1 MKLTPKGPAQCTPPL
16 CNAHHPS
23 MHNVLLRLR
32 LLEMSYLT
40 RRSRAYVDRKY
51 SSPPS
56 IDTADTHPF
65 FSDIAAKEV
74 GGTPQE
80 CSLAQKEG
88 PGRRASA
95 ARSPSPAA
103 TLPSL
108 AQRSPAPK
116 ALVPAAKEQ
125 PPAQLFDLLNL
136 DAVSHYLRLT
146 AMARCLPTAIFLA
159 FWLPQRVA

>member
-1 MKLTPKGPAQCTPPL
+1 
-16 CNAHHPS
+16 
-23 MHNVLLRLR
+23 MHNVLLRLQ
-32 LLEMSYLT
+32 LLEVSCLT

-80 CSLAQKEG
+80 CSSAQNEG
-88 PGRRASA
+88 AGRRASA
-95 ARSPSPAA
+95 ASPSPAVA
-103 TLPSL
+103 LPAL

-116 ALVPAAKEQ
+116 APVPAAKQQ
-125 PPAQLFDLLNL
+125 PPAQLFDLLSL

-146 AMARCLPTAIFLA
+146 AMARWLPSAIFLA
-159 FWLPQRVA
+159 LWLPQRVA